1 MHLIC
6 RFAAGRIAVSRQF
19 PRRAGDTSQAFR
31 LQGTTRQPAPFPAR
45 EGVRCA
51 GRTPVTSQTKAGR
64 YQLLGELGRGAMG
77 VVYRAHDPVIGRE
90 VAVKT
95 MHLTLGDSNL
105 TRPELIQRFQTE
117 ARAAGILTHPNIV
130 VVYDAGEEGGLFYIT
145 MELVEGRSLLALF
158 EGRQTIP
165 MPRAIRILEQACSA
179 LDYAHKHNIVHRDI
193 KPANLMLTDD
203 DTLKITDFGTA
214 KILRFNVTQ
223 TAQVIGT
230 PSYMSPEQ
238 IKGKP
243 VDGRSD
249 IFALGVILYEMVTG
263 EKPFPGENI
272 TTVIFKI
279 INEEPIA
286 PRKLDPSI
294 HRGLSAIITRAL
306 AKEPT
311 ARFQS
316 CAEMLAALRSYRNLG
331 GNYGDDPRATL
342 LDANGQSGLALRPA
356 APLPAA
362 TNTVPLTT
370 MGHTVYESPKP
381 RRFWPT
387 LWLALFLLGVIGV
400 TGYYVLPNARDVW
413 SVVRS
418 NLSRP
423 ANPANAAP
431 AGATP
436 VSPAPVTPSRTKS
449 ANPPVIPP
457 ASKPQKSTNAGSTPQ
472 KKTKAEGVASP
483 GKDSATSTAQTG
495 TVPAPPGS
503 QPGDSAAP
511 PAANLAELKGRIE
524 QKLADAN
531 IASRV
536 HVSVVADGLVLDGHL
551 HPAEHQMLLNQLR
564 QLPGWANVTDDILYD
579 NSSITSP
586 VGPAGTPTDSTGIS
600 ITSQPDHAF
609 IFINGERQDGT
620 TPVTLSL
627 APGKYNLI
635 LRKPNFA
642 SYLSQV
648 EVKQGETAQV
658 NVTLSQ
664 RQQSEGSAF
673 GFVNVT
679 STPPGAE
686 IHVDGK
692 PNGQHTPSQIV
703 LPAGQHTIALWSGG
717 KVIYRRNVIVQ
728 ANQVA
733 QFNGTGQQ
741 P

>member
-1 MHLIC
+1 M
-6 RFAAGRIAVSRQF
+6 
-19 PRRAGDTSQAFR
+19 RR
-31 LQGTTRQPAPFPAR
+31 PAPFPAWGGAR
-45 EGVRCA
+45 RA
-51 GRTPVTSQTKAGR
+51 ARIPVTSLTKAGR
-64 YQLLGELGRGAMG
+64 YQLIGELGRGAMG

-95 MHLTLGDSNL
+95 MHLTTGDSNL

-117 ARAAGILTHPNIV
+117 ARAAGILAHPNIV
-130 VVYDAGEEGGLFYIT
+130 VVYDAGEEGGLFFIT
-145 MELVEGRSLLALF
+145 MELVEGHSLQALL
-158 EGRQTIP
+158 EGRQSFP

-223 TAQVIGT
+223 TAHVIGT

-279 INEEPIA
+279 INEEPIP
-286 PRKLDPSI
+286 PRKLDPAI
-294 HRGLSAIITRAL
+294 HPGLSAVIMRAL

-311 ARFQS
+311 ARFQN
-316 CAEMLAALRSYRNLG
+316 CAEMLAALKNYRNFG
-331 GNYGDDPRATL
+331 GNFGDDPQATL
-342 LDANGQSGLALRPA
+342 LDQSGQAGLALRPVT
-356 APLPAA
+356 PLPAA
-362 TNTVPLTT
+362 TQSVPLTA
-370 MGHTVYESPKP
+370 MGHTVYEPQKP

-387 LWLALFLLGVIGV
+387 FWLAIFLLGVIGV

-413 SVVRS
+413 STVRS

-423 ANPANAAP
+423 SNPANTAP
-431 AGATP
+431 TGTEPTSPSTNAPPKPKPANTP
-436 VSPAPVTPSRTKS
+436 
-449 ANPPVIPP
+449 ANPPANKSQQGNNAVGAPP
-457 ASKPQKSTNAGSTPQ
+457 
-472 KKTKAEGVASP
+472 TKNKVEGAAP
-483 GKDSATSTAQTG
+483 LGKDSGTTSRQTG
-495 TVPAPPGS
+495 NVPAPPSGS
-503 QPGDSAAP
+503 QPVNDSTP

-524 QKLADAN
+524 QKLTDAN
-531 IASRV
+531 IAARV
-536 HVSVVADGLVLDGHL
+536 HVSVVADGLVLDGRLRPGEHL
-551 HPAEHQMLLNQLR
+551 TLMNQLR
-564 QLPGWANVTDDILYD
+564 QLPGWAHVTDDILFD
-579 NSSITSP
+579 DTPIAT
-586 VGPAGTPTDSTGIS
+586 PAGPGGATAGSTGIS
-600 ITSQPDHAF
+600 FSSQPENAS
-609 IFINGERQDGT
+609 IFINGERQAST
-620 TPVTLSL
+620 TPATLSL
-627 APGKYNLI
+627 APGRYNVAI
-635 LRKPNFA
+635 RKPNFTP
-642 SYLSQV
+642 YISQV
-648 EVKQGETAQV
+648 EVKQGETTHVSASLT
-658 NVTLSQ
+658 NSQ
-664 RQQSEGSAF
+664 QPEAAGF

-692 PNGQHTPSQIV
+692 PTGQHTPAQIQMA
-703 LPAGQHTIALWSGG
+703 AGQHTIALWSGG
-717 KVIYRRNVIVQ
+717 KVFFRKNVIVQ

-733 QFNGTGQQ
+733 QFSGPAQQ

>member
-1 MHLIC
+1 M
-6 RFAAGRIAVSRQF
+6 
-19 PRRAGDTSQAFR
+19 RR
-31 LQGTTRQPAPFPAR
+31 LAPFPTQEGAR
-45 EGVRCA
+45 RA
-51 GRTPVTSQTKAGR
+51 ARTPMTSLTKAGR

-95 MHLTLGDSNL
+95 MHLTIGDSNL
-105 TRPELIQRFQTE
+105 TRPELISRFQTE
-117 ARAAGILTHPNIV
+117 ARAAGILSHPNIV

-145 MELVEGRSLLALF
+145 MELVEGHSLQALL
-158 EGRQTIP
+158 EGRQAFP

-223 TAQVIGT
+223 TAHVIGT

-279 INEEPIA
+279 INEEPIP
-286 PRKLDPSI
+286 PRKIDPAI
-294 HRGLSAIITRAL
+294 HPGLSAVITRAL

-311 ARFQS
+311 ARFQN
-316 CAEMLAALRSYRNLG
+316 CAEMLAALRNYRNLG
-331 GNYGDDPRATL
+331 GNYRDDPQATL
-342 LDANGQSGLALRPA
+342 LDANGQSGLALRPG

-362 TNTVPLTT
+362 SATVPLTA
-370 MGHTVYESPKP
+370 MGHTVYEPPRP
-381 RRFWPT
+381 RRFWPSF
-387 LWLALFLLGVIGV
+387 WLALFLLGVISL

-413 SVVRS
+413 NTVRS
-418 NLSRP
+418 NLSHP

-431 AGATP
+431 AGTAP
-436 VSPAPVTPSRTKS
+436 ASPAPVTPPRTKS
-449 ANPPVIPP
+449 GNSPVIPP
-457 ASKPQKSTNAGSTPQ
+457 ASKSQPATNTGSAPPQKSNV
-472 KKTKAEGVASP
+472 EG
-483 GKDSATSTAQTG
+483 ATSAI
-495 TVPAPPGS
+495 PALPPNS
-503 QPGDSAAP
+503 QPVNSAMP
-511 PAANLAELKGRIE
+511 PATSLAELKGRIE
-524 QKLADAN
+524 QKLADGNFAN
-531 IASRV
+531 RV
-536 HVSVVADGLVLDGHL
+536 HVSVVADGLVLDGRL
-551 HPAEHQMLLNQLR
+551 RPGEHQMLMNQLR
-564 QLPGWANVTDDILYD
+564 QLPNWAHVTDDIIFD
-579 NSSITSP
+579 NSPIVT
-586 VGPAGTPTDSTGIS
+586 PAGSTGTPAGGAGIFV
-600 ITSQPDHAF
+600 TSQPEKAN
-609 IFINGERQDGT
+609 IFINGERQGNT
-620 TPVTLSL
+620 TPATLSL
-627 APGKYNLI
+627 APGKYNVI
-635 LRKPNFA
+635 VRKPNFA
-642 SYLSQV
+642 PYLSQV
-648 EVKQGETAQV
+648 EVKQGQTAQI
-658 NVTLSQ
+658 NVTLTPRSQ
-664 RQQSEGSAF
+664 PEGAGF

-692 PNGQHTPSQIV
+692 ATGQRTPAQIEM
-703 LPAGQHTIALWSGG
+703 PAGQHTIALWSGG
-717 KVIYRRNVIVQ
+717 KVFYRRSVIVQ

-733 QFNGTGQQ
+733 QFIGPAQQ